1 FPRGA
6 IAVVTEHEDQALSA
20 VEPIDRRRH
29 ARAAFAREQALLGI
43 VRCARGRNARFVGAR
58 NLGADGP
65 ATAARPRLA
74 AIEASVDENPREP
87 DLERPRFAVRTDV
100 REYLDE
106 RVLHHFVGFVG
117 VAQVLVG
124 DARRAM
130 LLHGHA
136 LAEAVARLVVAA
148 ALDQAAN
155 LDCEPRILRE
165 RRR

>member
-1 FPRGA
+1 M
-6 IAVVTEHEDQALSA
+6 
-20 VEPIDRRRH
+20 
-29 ARAAFAREQALLGI
+29 
-43 VRCARGRNARFVGAR
+43 
-58 NLGADGP
+58 
-65 ATAARPRLA
+65 
-74 AIEASVDENPREP
+74 
-87 DLERPRFAVRTDV
+87 

-106 RVLHHFVGFVG
+106 RVLHRFVGVGG

-130 LLHGHA
+130 LVHGHE